1 MKILLRILRYIRPY
15 WRIAV
20 VVYACLIAVTL
31 LTLAGP
37 WLIGS
42 AVDAALGTQED
53 TSLFPSD
60 WSQRH
65 MLTVTTLLIVGLAVV
80 RGLANFGQR
89 YGTQWLG
96 RKVAFDLRLDLFTHL
111 QRLPFSFYDRTRIGQ
126 LMSRTMGDVDE
137 IRFFAG
143 IVIGD
148 VINLIVLLVGIYGIM
163 FSRNAGLAAIFLL
176 PMPILF
182 VVAYLFGI
190 SIEPLFGEIR
200 SKRGAMYAR
209 IQENLTQIVVVKA
222 FAREEYAQERFEEDN
237 TAVLRAWIKMA
248 NIFTL
253 AQPAVWFIVGFLSF
267 LLLLFGGNRVLG
279 GEITLGM
286 LVEFNSYVALLAL
299 PTHRLAFMIDITA
312 RAIANGKRIFAIM
325 DTTPEIKTR
334 MGAVNPGKLRGHIR
348 FDDVS
353 FVYGAREDE
362 PEIEVL
368 YNISF
373 EAQPDTVTAIVGTTG
388 SGKTT
393 LIDLIPRFYDV
404 SAGSITVD
412 GHDVRDLPLKL
423 LRAQVGFVMQSTFL
437 FNATIHDNIALGRPE
452 ATRAEVEQAA
462 RAARA
467 HDFICEFPDGYE
479 TLVGE
484 RGVTL
489 SGGQRQRIAIARA
502 LLVSPRILILDDA
515 TASVDS
521 RTEYEIRA
529 ALQDLMKGRTTL
541 IVAQRLSTVMHAD
554 QIIMLEQGRI
564 VEHGTHR
571 ELVRLGGRYA
581 NLWHL
586 QSDQEVPAEDIRG
599 IGLSDDDTLPPDEP
613 PLPVEDRS
621 ADRQLRAEFAAT
633 SKRSSRRE
641 EN

>member
-1 MKILLRILRYIRPY
+1 MKILLRILRYLRPY

-20 VVYACLIAVTL
+20 VVYASLIAVTL

-37 WLIGS
+37 WLIGN
-42 AVDAALGTQED
+42 AVDTALGTQEE
-53 TSLFPSD
+53 SFLFPGE
-60 WSQRH
+60 WSQRR

-96 RKVAFDLRLDLFTHL
+96 RKAAFDLRLDLFTHL
-111 QRLPFSFYDRTRIGQ
+111 QRLPFSFYDRIRIGQ
-126 LMSRTMGDVDE
+126 LMSRTIGDVDE

-148 VINLIVLLVGIYGIM
+148 AINLIVLLVGIYGIM

-182 VVAYLFGI
+182 AVAYLFGI
-190 SIEPLFGEIR
+190 RIEPLFGDIR

-222 FAREEYAQERFEEDN
+222 FAREQFARERFEEDN
-237 TAVLRAWIKMA
+237 TAVLRSWIKMA
-248 NIFTL
+248 HIFTL

-279 GEITLGM
+279 GEMTLGM
-286 LVEFNSYVALLAL
+286 LVEFNSYVALLSL

-334 MGAVNPGKLRGHIR
+334 MGALNPGKLHGHIR

-362 PEIEVL
+362 PEVEVL
-368 YNISF
+368 YNIFF

-404 SAGSITVD
+404 SGGSITID
-412 GHDVRDLPLKL
+412 GYDVRDMPLKL
-423 LRAQVGFVMQSTFL
+423 LRSQVGLVMQSTFL
-437 FNATIHDNIALGRPE
+437 FNATVHDNIALGRPE
-452 ATRAEVEQAA
+452 ATRAEVERAA

-467 HDFICEFPDGYE
+467 HDFICEFPAGYE

-502 LLVSPRILILDDA
+502 LLVDPRILILDDA

-564 VEHGTHR
+564 VERGTHR

-581 NLWHL
+581 NLWRL
-586 QSDQEVPAEDIRG
+586 QSDQEVPVEDIRG

-613 PLPVEDRS
+613 PPPVEDRS
-621 ADRQLRAEFAAT
+621 TDSQVRAEFAAT

-641 EN
+641 ET

>member
-1 MKILLRILRYIRPY
+1 MKILLRILRYLRPY

-20 VVYACLIAVTL
+20 VVYASLIAVTL

-37 WLIGS
+37 WLIGN
-42 AVDAALGTQED
+42 AVDTALGTQEE
-53 TSLFPSD
+53 SFLFPGE
-60 WSQRH
+60 WSQRR

-96 RKVAFDLRLDLFTHL
+96 RKAAFDLRLDLFTHL
-111 QRLPFSFYDRTRIGQ
+111 QRLPFSFYDRIRIGQ
-126 LMSRTMGDVDE
+126 LMSRTIGDVDE

-148 VINLIVLLVGIYGIM
+148 AINLIVLLVGIYGIM
-163 FSRNAGLAAIFLL
+163 FSRNAGLATIFLL

-182 VVAYLFGI
+182 AVAYLFGI
-190 SIEPLFGEIR
+190 RIEPLFGDIR

-222 FAREEYAQERFEEDN
+222 FAREQFARERFEEDN
-237 TAVLRAWIKMA
+237 TAVLRSWIKMA
-248 NIFTL
+248 HIFTL

-279 GEITLGM
+279 GEMTLGM
-286 LVEFNSYVALLAL
+286 LVEFNSYVALLSL

-334 MGAVNPGKLRGHIR
+334 MGALNPGKLHGHIR

-362 PEIEVL
+362 PEVEVL
-368 YNISF
+368 YNIFF

-404 SAGSITVD
+404 SGGSITID
-412 GHDVRDLPLKL
+412 GYDVRDMPLKL
-423 LRAQVGFVMQSTFL
+423 LRSQVGLVMQSTFL
-437 FNATIHDNIALGRPE
+437 FNATVHDNIALGRPE
-452 ATRAEVEQAA
+452 ATRAEVERAA

-467 HDFICEFPDGYE
+467 HDFICEFPAGYE

-502 LLVSPRILILDDA
+502 LLVDPRILILDDA

-564 VEHGTHR
+564 VERGTHR

-581 NLWHL
+581 NLWRL
-586 QSDQEVPAEDIRG
+586 QSDQEVPVEDIRG

-613 PLPVEDRS
+613 PPPVEDRS
-621 ADRQLRAEFAAT
+621 TDSQVRAEFAST

-641 EN
+641 ET